1 MLRRAFVLLVPLSFL
16 PIASAFAQAPAPP
29 PPPATMRVAFVEV
42 GPNDV
47 GRATAALKD
56 YRQATLKANGI
67 VRVNVLQQ
75 IDRPNQFAIEEAWR
89 DAASLDAHKSAAE
102 TKKLDEFVQA
112 TRISPFDERLLAS
125 VNVAAPAGAIPSGAV
140 YVLTHADSIPDG
152 RVKAGDVLID
162 LAAKS
167 RQEAGNVMFQIE
179 VQTNRNNHFTV
190 IEVWRDQKALDAHVT
205 SENTKKFRD
214 TFGPFLG
221 AWYDDRIY
229 KSL

>member
-1 MLRRAFVLLVPLSFL
+1 MLRRAFLVLVFLS
-16 PIASAFAQAPAPP
+16 PAASAFAQAPAPP
-29 PPPATMRVAFVEV
+29 PATMRVAFFEV

-89 DAASLDAHKSAAE
+89 DAAALDAHKSAAE
-102 TKKLDEFVQA
+102 TKKLDETIEA
-112 TRISPFDERLLAS
+112 TRISPLDERLLAG
-125 VNVAAPAGAIPSGAV
+125 VNVAASKGATPPQAM
-140 YVLTHADSIPDG
+140 YVITHADSVPDR
-152 RVKAGDVLID
+152 RVEASGVLTD

-167 RQEAGNVMFQIE
+167 RQEAGNVIFDVA

-190 IEVWRDQKALDAHVT
+190 IEAWRDQKAFDAHIT
-205 SENTKKFRD
+205 SENTRKFRD
-214 TFGPFLG
+214 VFQPFLG
-221 AWYDDRIY
+221 AWFDDRIY

>member
-1 MLRRAFVLLVPLSFL
+1 MLRRAFVLLVSLPFL
-16 PIASAFAQAPAPP
+16 PIASAFAQAPAPA
-29 PPPATMRVAFVEV
+29 PPPATMRVAFFEV

-56 YRQATLKANGI
+56 YRQATLKASGI

-89 DAASLDAHKSAAE
+89 DAAALDAHKSAAE
-102 TKKLDEFVQA
+102 TKKLDETIQA
-112 TRISPFDERLLAS
+112 TRISPIDERLLAG
-125 VNVAAPAGAIPSGAV
+125 VNVAAPNGAIPSQAV
-140 YVLTHADSIPDG
+140 YVLTHADSVPDS
-152 RVKAGDVLID
+152 RIQASVVLTD

-190 IEVWRDQKALDAHVT
+190 IEAWRDQKAFDAHIT

-221 AWYDDRIY
+221 AWFDDRIY